1 MTALEK
7 LAEERDEQKNARIDR
22 ILAAAFKLFSSAGI
36 EPVAMTD
43 IAKKAEIG
51 VASLYRYF
59 STKDEIAIRTAIWAW
74 EEQISEI
81 YPSINN
87 DEYTNGN
94 GLFRLSIIFSLFKKL
109 YISQPEFLR
118 FIYFFDSYAVNSG
131 IKQERMIEYENVIGK
146 VQMIV
151 ADAIKLGLK
160 DNSINKK
167 YIDKTEDLYF
177 TLMHSFFSTAQK
189 LTLSENLFAMNEKSK
204 GSDQLDLLSELLLNG
219 VKAWKNLFTY

>member
-22 ILAAAFKLFSSAGI
+22 ILAAAFTLFSSAGI

-74 EEQISEI
+74 EKQISEI
-81 YPSINN
+81 YPLIEN
-87 DEYTNGN
+87 DEYKNGN
-94 GLFRLSIIFSLFKKL
+94 GLSRLSIIFGLFKKL
-109 YISQPEFLR
+109 YKTQPEFLR

-131 IKQERMIEYENVIGK
+131 IKKERMKEYEIVIGK
-146 VQMIV
+146 VQSIV
-151 ADAIKLGLK
+151 ADAINLGLN
-160 DNSINKK
+160 DNSINNSFK
-167 YIDKTEDLYF
+167 DKTDDLYF
-177 TLMHSFFSTAQK
+177 TLMHTFFSTAQK
-189 LTLSENLFAMNEKSK
+189 LTLSGNLLAMNEKSK
-204 GSDQLDLLSELLLNG
+204 GSDQLDLLSELLLKG
-219 VKAWKNLFTY
+219 VKA

>member
-94 GLFRLSIIFSLFKKL
+94 GLLRLSIIFSLFKKL
-109 YISQPEFLR
+109 YMSQPEFLR

-146 VQMIV
+146 VQMII

-189 LTLSENLFAMNEKSK
+189 LTLSENLLAMNEKSK

-219 VKAWKNLFTY
+219 VKA

>member
-74 EEQISEI
+74 EEQIAEI

-109 YISQPEFLR
+109 YMSQPEFLR

-167 YIDKTEDLYF
+167 YIDKTENLYF

-189 LTLSENLFAMNEKSK
+189 LTLSENLLAMNEKSK

-219 VKAWKNLFTY
+219 VKA

>member
-109 YISQPEFLR
+109 YMSQPEFLR

-189 LTLSENLFAMNEKSK
+189 LTLSENLLAMNEKSK
-204 GSDQLDLLSELLLNG
+204 GSDQLDLLSELLLKG
-219 VKAWKNLFTY
+219 VKA

>member
-189 LTLSENLFAMNEKSK
+189 LTLSENLLAMNEKSK

-219 VKAWKNLFTY
+219 VKA

>member
-74 EEQISEI
+74 EKQISEI
-81 YPSINN
+81 YPLINN

-109 YISQPEFLR
+109 YMSQPEFLR

-131 IKQERMIEYENVIGK
+131 IKQERMKEYENVIGK

-151 ADAIKLGLK
+151 ADAINLGLK

-189 LTLSENLFAMNEKSK
+189 LTLSENLLAMNEKSK
-204 GSDQLDLLSELLLNG
+204 GSDQLDLLSELLLKG
-219 VKAWKNLFTY
+219 VKA

>member
-109 YISQPEFLR
+109 YMSQPEFLR
-118 FIYFFDSYAVNSG
+118 FIYFFDSYAVNSD

-189 LTLSENLFAMNEKSK
+189 LTLSENLLAMNEKSK

-219 VKAWKNLFTY
+219 VKA

>member
-109 YISQPEFLR
+109 YMSQPEFLR

-189 LTLSENLFAMNEKSK
+189 LTLSENLLAMNEKSK
-204 GSDQLDLLSELLLNG
+204 GPDQLDLLSELLLNG
-219 VKAWKNLFTY
+219 VKA

>member
-59 STKDEIAIRTAIWAW
+59 STKDEIAIRTAIWTW
-74 EEQISEI
+74 EKQISEI
-81 YPSINN
+81 YLSINN

-109 YISQPEFLR
+109 YMSQPEFLR

-189 LTLSENLFAMNEKSK
+189 LTLSENLLAMNEKSK
-204 GSDQLDLLSELLLNG
+204 GSDQLDLLSELLLKG
-219 VKAWKNLFTY
+219 VKA

>member
-87 DEYTNGN
+87 DEYTNEN

-109 YISQPEFLR
+109 YMSQPEFLR

-167 YIDKTEDLYF
+167 YIDKTENLYF

-189 LTLSENLFAMNEKSK
+189 LTLSENLLAMNEKSK
-204 GSDQLDLLSELLLNG
+204 GPDQLDLLSELLLNG
-219 VKAWKNLFTY
+219 VKA

>member
-7 LAEERDEQKNARIDR
+7 LAEERDEQKSARIDR

-109 YISQPEFLR
+109 YMSQPEFLR

-189 LTLSENLFAMNEKSK
+189 LTLSENLLAMNEKSK
-204 GSDQLDLLSELLLNG
+204 GSDQLDLLSELLLKG
-219 VKAWKNLFTY
+219 VKA

>member
-74 EEQISEI
+74 EKQISEK

-109 YISQPEFLR
+109 YMSQPEFLR

-160 DNSINKK
+160 DNSINIK

-189 LTLSENLFAMNEKSK
+189 LTLSENLLAMNEKSK

-219 VKAWKNLFTY
+219 VKA

>member
-59 STKDEIAIRTAIWAW
+59 STKDEIAIRTTIWAW
-74 EEQISEI
+74 EKQISEI

-87 DEYTNGN
+87 DEYKNGN

-109 YISQPEFLR
+109 YMSQPEFLR

-167 YIDKTEDLYF
+167 YIDKTENLYF

-189 LTLSENLFAMNEKSK
+189 LTLSENLLAMNEKSK

-219 VKAWKNLFTY
+219 VKA

>member
-74 EEQISEI
+74 EKQISEI
-81 YPSINN
+81 YTSINT
-87 DEYTNGN
+87 DEYKNGN

-109 YISQPEFLR
+109 YMSQPEFLR

-151 ADAIKLGLK
+151 ADAINLGLK

-189 LTLSENLFAMNEKSK
+189 LTLSENLLAMNEKSK
-204 GSDQLDLLSELLLNG
+204 RSDQLDLLSELLLNG
-219 VKAWKNLFTY
+219 VKA

>member
-22 ILAAAFKLFSSAGI
+22 ILAAAFTLFSSAGI

-74 EEQISEI
+74 EKQISEI
-81 YPSINN
+81 YPLIEN
-87 DEYTNGN
+87 DEYKNGN
-94 GLFRLSIIFSLFKKL
+94 GLSRLSIIFGLFKKL
-109 YISQPEFLR
+109 YKTQPEFLR

-131 IKQERMIEYENVIGK
+131 IKKERMKEYEIVIGK
-146 VQMIV
+146 VQSIV
-151 ADAIKLGLK
+151 ADAINLGLN
-160 DNSINKK
+160 DNSINNSYK
-167 YIDKTEDLYF
+167 DKTDDLYF
-177 TLMHSFFSTAQK
+177 TLMHTFFSTAQK
-189 LTLSENLFAMNEKSK
+189 LTLSGNLLAMNKKSK
-204 GSDQLDLLSELLLNG
+204 GSDQLDLLSELLLKG
-219 VKAWKNLFTY
+219 VKA

>member
-94 GLFRLSIIFSLFKKL
+94 GLLRLSIIFSLFKKL
-109 YISQPEFLR
+109 YIRQPEFLR

-189 LTLSENLFAMNEKSK
+189 LTLSENLLAINEKSK

-219 VKAWKNLFTY
+219 VKA

>member
-109 YISQPEFLR
+109 YMSQPEFLR

-151 ADAIKLGLK
+151 ADAIKQGLK

-189 LTLSENLFAMNEKSK
+189 LTLSENLLAINEKSK

-219 VKAWKNLFTY
+219 VKA

>member
-87 DEYTNGN
+87 DEYTNEN

-109 YISQPEFLR
+109 YMSQPEFLR

-151 ADAIKLGLK
+151 ADAINLGIK

-189 LTLSENLFAMNEKSK
+189 LTLSENLLAMNEKSK

-219 VKAWKNLFTY
+219 VKA

>member
-22 ILAAAFKLFSSAGI
+22 ILASAFTLFSSAGI

-189 LTLSENLFAMNEKSK
+189 LTLSENLLAMNEKSK

-219 VKAWKNLFTY
+219 VKA

>member
-151 ADAIKLGLK
+151 ADAIKQGLK

-189 LTLSENLFAMNEKSK
+189 LTLSENLLAINEKSK

-219 VKAWKNLFTY
+219 VKA

>member
-59 STKDEIAIRTAIWAW
+59 STKDEITIPTAIWAL
-74 EEQISEI
+74 EKQISEI

-109 YISQPEFLR
+109 YMSQPEFLR

-167 YIDKTEDLYF
+167 YIDKTKDLYF

-189 LTLSENLFAMNEKSK
+189 LTLSDNLLAMNEKSK
-204 GSDQLDLLSELLLNG
+204 GLDQLDLLSELLLNG
-219 VKAWKNLFTY
+219 VKA

>member
-59 STKDEIAIRTAIWAW
+59 STKDEIAIRTAIWTW
-74 EEQISEI
+74 EKQISEI
-81 YPSINN
+81 YLSINN

-189 LTLSENLFAMNEKSK
+189 LTLSENLLAMNEKSK

-219 VKAWKNLFTY
+219 VKA

>member
-59 STKDEIAIRTAIWAW
+59 STKDEIAIRTSIWAW
-74 EEQISEI
+74 EKQISEI

-109 YISQPEFLR
+109 YMSQPEFLR

-189 LTLSENLFAMNEKSK
+189 LTLSENLLAMNEKSK

-219 VKAWKNLFTY
+219 VKA

>member
-59 STKDEIAIRTAIWAW
+59 STKDEIAIRTAIWAR
-74 EEQISEI
+74 EKQISEI

-109 YISQPEFLR
+109 YMSQPEFLR

-189 LTLSENLFAMNEKSK
+189 LTLSENLLAMNEKSK

-219 VKAWKNLFTY
+219 VKA

>member
-22 ILAAAFKLFSSAGI
+22 ILASAFTLFSSAGI

-87 DEYTNGN
+87 DEYTNEN

-109 YISQPEFLR
+109 YMSQPEFLR

-167 YIDKTEDLYF
+167 YIDKTENLYF

-189 LTLSENLFAMNEKSK
+189 LTLSENLLAMNEKSK
-204 GSDQLDLLSELLLNG
+204 GPDQLDLLSELLLNG
-219 VKAWKNLFTY
+219 VKA

>member
-59 STKDEIAIRTAIWAW
+59 STKDEIAIRTVIWAW
-74 EEQISEI
+74 EKQISEI

-109 YISQPEFLR
+109 YMSKPEFLR

-189 LTLSENLFAMNEKSK
+189 LTLSENLLAINEKSK
-204 GSDQLDLLSELLLNG
+204 GSDQLDLLSELLSNG
-219 VKAWKNLFTY
+219 VKA

>member
-22 ILAAAFKLFSSAGI
+22 ILAAAFDLFSSAGI

-74 EEQISEI
+74 EKQIKGI
-81 YPSINN
+81 YPSIDN
-87 DEYTNGN
+87 DDYKNGS
-94 GLFRLSIIFSLFKKL
+94 GLSRLAIIFGVFKKL
-109 YISQPEFLR
+109 YNTQPEFLR

-131 IKQERMIEYENVIGK
+131 IKQERMKEYELVIGK

-151 ADAIKLGLK
+151 ADAINLGLK
-160 DNSINKK
+160 DNSINQNYK
-167 YIDKTEDLYF
+167 DKTDDLYF
-177 TLMHSFFSTAQK
+177 TLMHTFFSTAQK
-189 LTLSENLFAMNEKSK
+189 LTLSGKLLAMNEKSS
-204 GSDQLDLLSELLLNG
+204 GADQLDLLSELLLKG
-219 VKAWKNLFTY
+219 VKA